1 MEYFNKELIGRRL
14 LKVELSAIIFLN
26 TDNPHINTMWKIII
40 QIPIDEIRHPDKLK
54 GIVKSWKENPRAY
67 METNLINNPNDL
79 NDIVF
84 ESIDDLIIEEDRL
97 YTHPKRVTWKEYGM
111 LQEFLSRMMWVDD
124 ENSDFIQEGVVEITE
139 QNVIQISEKQEEI
152 F

>member
-1 MEYFNKELIGRRL
+1 MGFFNKEFIKREL
-14 LKVELSAIIFLN
+14 LKVEVSAEILLN
-26 TDNPHINTMWKIII
+26 IDRPHINNDWKIII
-40 QIPIDEIRHPDKLK
+40 QIPINEIRHTDKLK

-67 METNLINNPNDL
+67 IETNLINNPNDL

-84 ESIDDLIIEEDRL
+84 ESIDEPIIEEDRL

-111 LQEFLSRMMWVDD
+111 LQEFLSKMMWEDK
-124 ENSDFIQEGVVEITE
+124 ETRFLSHTAEVEITE
-139 QNVIQISEKQEEI
+139 QNVISINEKEEM